1 MKGQKLKKN
10 IEGNSTIW
18 IPLVHN
24 ADTNISLLFSSV
36 SSYKC
41 VQITQTFLQHPLKL
55 GKTLVSL
62 VDKPH
67 KELLDCFCK
76 LYPVHHMST
85 TNLEFW
91 IPYARHYN
99 PRFIHFLPH
108 FYKRLILQT
117 ILVHKQGKLGLKS
130 AVYNQER
137 FQMKSGLWWRA
148 YGTYFSV
155 TVSPCC
161 TLSLCPGKT

>member
-1 MKGQKLKKN
+1 MVSRSLGQYFGFVVLTYLCNFEKAETNKIN
-10 IEGNSTIW
+10 IVEGNSTIW

-67 KELLDCFCK
+67 KELLDCFSK
-76 LYPVHHMST
+76 LYPVHNMWT

-91 IPYARHYN
+91 IYD
-99 PRFIHFLPH
+99 FLDEVENRQKIPL
-108 FYKRLILQT
+108 KTTRKIES
-117 ILVHKQGKLGLKS
+117 KLKIGGWH
-130 AVYNQER
+130 VMN
-137 FQMKSGLWWRA
+137 
-148 YGTYFSV
+148 
-155 TVSPCC
+155 
-161 TLSLCPGKT
+161 

>member
-1 MKGQKLKKN
+1 MFTYVIILKGQKLKKLN
-10 IEGNSTIW
+10 IVEGNSTIW

-67 KELLDCFCK
+67 KELLGTVF
-76 LYPVHHMST
+76 LNYTRSIT
-85 TNLEFW
+85 ITNLEFW
-91 IPYARHYN
+91 IYD
-99 PRFIHFLPH
+99 FLEEVEV
-108 FYKRLILQT
+108 FNWEENRQKISLESLKNNKKNCVKTQDRWLT
-117 ILVHKQGKLGLKS
+117 CDELVKYYS
-130 AVYNQER
+130 R
-137 FQMKSGLWWRA
+137 I
-148 YGTYFSV
+148 FSR
-155 TVSPCC
+155 T
-161 TLSLCPGKT
+161 